1 MSLEETEINVGGV
14 KFKGVYIAVVLGFV
28 FTIGGTIWTASEL
41 YSRLEAVEAYE
52 IPDTTPLHEDIELIK
67 QELEDNDVKSLQGKL
82 AELGV
87 NLKTIIEQQKDLLA
101 IKERVVQAEK
111 DVEAMRTTVAEA
123 KLIVGKVDGF
133 ENYLKQFET
142 KIEKVDKEID
152 DIWLGMDEL
161 FKKGMA
167 VLV

>member
-28 FTIGGTIWTASEL
+28 STIGGTIWTASEL

-133 ENYLKQFET
+133 ENYLKQF
-142 KIEKVDKEID
+142 DR
-152 DIWLGMDEL
+152 
-161 FKKGMA
+161 
-167 VLV
+167 

>member
-28 FTIGGTIWTASEL
+28 STIGGTIWTASEL

-52 IPDTTPLHEDIELIK
+52 IPDTSPLHEDIQLIK

-82 AELGV
+82 AELGT

-161 FKKGMA
+161 SNP
-167 VLV
+167 LN

>member
-28 FTIGGTIWTASEL
+28 STIGGTIWTASEL
-41 YSRLEAVEAYE
+41 YCRLEAVEAYE

-161 FKKGMA
+161 SNP
-167 VLV
+167 LN

>member
-28 FTIGGTIWTASEL
+28 STIGGTIWTASEL

-52 IPDTTPLHEDIELIK
+52 SPDTAPLHEEIQLIK

-82 AELGV
+82 AELGT
-87 NLKTIIEQQKDLLA
+87 NLKTIIEQQKELLA
-101 IKERVVQAEK
+101 IKERVIQAEK

-123 KLIVGKVDGF
+123 KLIVGKVEGF
-133 ENYLKQFET
+133 EKYLKQFET

-161 FKKGMA
+161 SNP
-167 VLV
+167 LN

>member
-28 FTIGGTIWTASEL
+28 STIGGTIWTASEL

-87 NLKTIIEQQKDLLA
+87 NFKTIIEQQKDLLA

-161 FKKGMA
+161 SNP
-167 VLV
+167 LN

>member
-28 FTIGGTIWTASEL
+28 STIGGTIWTASEL

-111 DVEAMRTTVAEA
+111 DVVCGFVAS
-123 KLIVGKVDGF
+123 GKSTS
-133 ENYLKQFET
+133 L
-142 KIEKVDKEID
+142 
-152 DIWLGMDEL
+152 
-161 FKKGMA
+161 
-167 VLV
+167 

>member
-1 MSLEETEINVGGV
+1 MECNNPDCVCTQEFCNEENC
-14 KFKGVYIAVVLGFV
+14 K
-28 FTIGGTIWTASEL
+28 
-41 YSRLEAVEAYE
+41 
-52 IPDTTPLHEDIELIK
+52 
-67 QELEDNDVKSLQGKL
+67 DNDVKSLQGKL
-82 AELGV
+82 AELGT

-161 FKKGMA
+161 SNP
-167 VLV
+167 LN

>member
-28 FTIGGTIWTASEL
+28 STIGGTIWTASEL
-41 YSRLEAVEAYE
+41 YSRLEAVESYE

-161 FKKGMA
+161 SNP
-167 VLV
+167 LN

>member
-28 FTIGGTIWTASEL
+28 STIGGTIWTASEL

-133 ENYLKQFET
+133 ENYLKQFEA

-161 FKKGMA
+161 SNP
-167 VLV
+167 LN

>member
-28 FTIGGTIWTASEL
+28 STIGGTIWTASEL

-67 QELEDNDVKSLQGKL
+67 QELEDNDVKSLKGKL

-161 FKKGMA
+161 SNP
-167 VLV
+167 LN

>member
-28 FTIGGTIWTASEL
+28 STIGGTIWTASEL
-41 YSRLEAVEAYE
+41 YSRLEAVGAYE
-52 IPDTTPLHEDIELIK
+52 IPDTAPLHEEIQLIK

-82 AELGV
+82 AELGT
-87 NLKTIIEQQKDLLA
+87 NLKTIIEQQKELLA
-101 IKERVVQAEK
+101 IKERVIQAEK

-123 KLIVGKVDGF
+123 KLIVGKVEGF

-161 FKKGMA
+161 SNP
-167 VLV
+167 LN

>member
-28 FTIGGTIWTASEL
+28 STIGGTIWTASEL

-152 DIWLGMDEL
+152 DIWLGIDEL
-161 FKKGMA
+161 SNP
-167 VLV
+167 LN

>member
-28 FTIGGTIWTASEL
+28 STIGGTIWTAREL
-41 YSRLEAVEAYE
+41 YSRLEAEEAYE
-52 IPDTTPLHEDIELIK
+52 IPDTAPLHEEIQLIK

-82 AELGV
+82 AELGT
-87 NLKTIIEQQKDLLA
+87 NLKTIIEQQKELLA
-101 IKERVVQAEK
+101 IKERVIQAEK

-123 KLIVGKVDGF
+123 KLIVGKVEGF

-161 FKKGMA
+161 SNP
-167 VLV
+167 LN

>member
-28 FTIGGTIWTASEL
+28 STIGGTIWTASEL

-52 IPDTTPLHEDIELIK
+52 IPDIAPLHEEIQLIK

-82 AELGV
+82 AELGT
-87 NLKTIIEQQKDLLA
+87 NLKTIIEQQKELLA
-101 IKERVVQAEK
+101 IKERVIQAEK

-123 KLIVGKVDGF
+123 KLIVGKVEGF

-161 FKKGMA
+161 SNP
-167 VLV
+167 LN

>member
-28 FTIGGTIWTASEL
+28 STIGGTIGTASEL

-161 FKKGMA
+161 SNP
-167 VLV
+167 LN

>member
-28 FTIGGTIWTASEL
+28 STIGGTIWTASEL

-133 ENYLKQFET
+133 
-142 KIEKVDKEID
+142 
-152 DIWLGMDEL
+152 
-161 FKKGMA
+161 
-167 VLV
+167 

>member
-28 FTIGGTIWTASEL
+28 STIGGTIWTASEL

-52 IPDTTPLHEDIELIK
+52 IPDTAPFHEEIELIK

-82 AELGV
+82 AELGT

-161 FKKGMA
+161 SNP
-167 VLV
+167 LN

>member
-28 FTIGGTIWTASEL
+28 STIGGTIWTASEL

-87 NLKTIIEQQKDLLA
+87 NLKTIIEKQMDLLA

-161 FKKGMA
+161 SNP
-167 VLV
+167 LN

>member
-28 FTIGGTIWTASEL
+28 STIGGTIWTASEL

-111 DVEAMRTTVAEA
+111 DLEDMRTTVAEA

-161 FKKGMA
+161 SNP
-167 VLV
+167 LN

>member
-28 FTIGGTIWTASEL
+28 STIGGTIWTASEL

-133 ENYLKQFET
+133 ESYLKQFET

-161 FKKGMA
+161 SNP
-167 VLV
+167 LN

>member
-28 FTIGGTIWTASEL
+28 STIGGTIWPASEL

-87 NLKTIIEQQKDLLA
+87 NLKTIIEQQKDLRA

-161 FKKGMA
+161 SNP
-167 VLV
+167 LN

>member
-28 FTIGGTIWTASEL
+28 STIGGTIWTASEL

-152 DIWLGMDEL
+152 DIWL
-161 FKKGMA
+161 
-167 VLV
+167 

>member
-28 FTIGGTIWTASEL
+28 STIGGTIWTASEL

-142 KIEKVDKEID
+142 KLEKVDKEID
-152 DIWLGMDEL
+152 DSWLGMDEL
-161 FKKGMA
+161 SNP
-167 VLV
+167 LN